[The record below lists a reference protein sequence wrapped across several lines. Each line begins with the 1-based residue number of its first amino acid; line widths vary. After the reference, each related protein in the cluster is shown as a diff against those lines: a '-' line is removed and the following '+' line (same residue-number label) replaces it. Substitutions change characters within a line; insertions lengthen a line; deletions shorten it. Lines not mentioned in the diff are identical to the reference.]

1 MSVFDLY
8 ANLIEDYRRYV
19 QSFLSIA
26 DDRIRQFVET
36 KLLEENIFWPDAL
49 LQLNPSYRLA
59 QSVDDLAAAGI
70 LVPGTA
76 KIFCTSAG
84 TPIQL
89 YQHQCDAIYL
99 AAQKQSYVVT
109 SGTGSGKSLTYF
121 IPIFDAI
128 LRRNTQEH
136 KVWAIVIYPMNA
148 LVNSQ
153 FESLSVLGQAY
164 QERTGQPMP
173 VRFEKYTGQEDEAA
187 KSRIQQER
195 PHILLTNFMM
205 LEMMLLRPQESAF
218 VDKTASGL
226 QFLVLDELHMY
237 RGRQG
242 ADVAM
247 LIRRLKERCGNP
259 DLLHI
264 GTSATMVADPQTSGV
279 ERSTAVAEF
288 AGKLFGT
295 SISESNVIE
304 ETLVPVSKFAKPLTQ
319 TDLRQSIAEPL
330 PETPSDLLGSP
341 LASWI
346 ETTVGIERDTEGV
359 FRRKVPQ
366 SLNDL
371 ATALSKET
379 NAPFEIAGEKLRN
392 LLLAGSRIK
401 QPGGGAAFSFK
412 LHQFISQ
419 GRAVYGT
426 LEDRANR
433 VLTLEGQYY
442 APPSPE
448 GIKRVLFPLLFCR
461 ICGQEYYRV
470 RYDES
475 QNLMSPWTETAFEE
489 SALEGRRGYL
499 MLPPFEPFHWSKDDL
514 SPEWLESNG
523 RVRRDYRDAV
533 PRALHVQPDGLV
545 LKEPS
550 QHSNSIRVFFQD
562 HPFLI
567 CQSCGEYYTKRDR
580 DFRKLTGL
588 SNEGRSSATTTLCIS
603 MLDHA
608 EKAGIKGAA
617 RKLLSFTD
625 NRQDASLQA
634 GHFNDFVL
642 VSLLRAA
649 IYAAL
654 EQHGELRH
662 YDIADKTVASLRLKL
677 SDIAQNPQL
686 DLDSELAR
694 TTWKAFRDLIEY
706 RIYEDLRRAWRVV
719 HPNLEQCGL
728 LRVEYEGLDSC
739 AKRDDLWVKIPEMA
753 ALSPQERFE
762 LLKPLLDFA
771 RKKLAINIECLREVY
786 QQQLRRRVNQ
796 VINER
801 WCFDESEERLRSA
814 ARLVLPDQPT
824 RSLGD
829 ISLGARSLIGR
840 YLRRRLLSMT
850 QYEDFVRKLLS
861 VLVDQGLLRRDGERG
876 VEFVQ
881 LESAVLV
888 WKKGTGD
895 PPPPDPVYSRRA
907 ASDIYSPAKQI
918 ANQYFRE
925 MYQIRAHSLRDVE
938 GLEHTAQI
946 KYENRQDRERRFRT
960 GDLKVLFCSPTME
973 LGIDISDLQLVHLRN
988 VPPSPASYAQRSGR
1002 AGRKGDPALI
1012 VTYCSALSGH
1022 DQYFFTRREEMVAG
1036 SVRPPRI
1043 DLSNEDLVRAHMHA
1057 VWFAKVNLK
1066 IERSMEELLDL
1077 QIAELPLKDN
1087 VRAQIQLSE
1096 ARLAECIAEGQRI
1109 LDQCGA
1115 DLAGA
1120 PWYRSDWLED
1130 TIRRA
1135 PLAFDRA
1142 FDRWRQLFMAA
1153 TKQLQEGQQA
1163 EITAFDPDR
1172 QAGARR
1178 KVEEAKRQRNL
1189 LMNVGTTQQESD
1201 FYPYRYLASEGFLP
1215 GYNFPRL
1222 PVRVY
1227 IPREE
1232 GEFISRARFLA
1243 ITEFAPGSLIYHEGA
1258 KYQVHRFWVPPGGL
1272 GSRRTEAKLCAVCG
1286 YYNISSNDRC
1296 DGCNTLLDG
1305 TTSLFVNLLEMPNVR
1320 AKRRER
1326 ITCDEEE
1333 RVRRGYE
1340 TSIHFRFAS
1349 DAGDQIR
1356 TFEATVGK
1364 DPVQPLMRAVYGPQA
1379 TLYRINHSWK
1389 RQANGFAVNLANG
1402 EITPSENIPNQQP
1415 AINEECPRLRL
1426 FVYDTENILL
1436 VYPPVEIQNDE
1447 RSMASLQFALQRGME
1462 QHFQIEETELA
1473 SERIG
1478 SGDRRA
1484 ILYREAA
1491 EGGVGVLRRMVEEA
1505 DLFAAVA
1512 SAALERLHF
1521 NAAGDDQKADCTQAC
1536 YECILSYGN
1545 QQDHRL
1551 LDRHSVRA
1559 LLLDLAASTT
1569 TKRHGGRD
1577 YEAHY
1582 QWLKN
1587 LTDSRSELERKFIEH
1602 LYKTRR
1608 DLPDEAQKALT
1619 EVNTIPDFY
1628 YAGQHA
1634 CIFCDGSVHD
1644 DPEQKQKDSEI
1655 RRQLRDHGYRVI
1667 VIGYDRDLEDQIAA
1681 YPDLFGLGKK
1691 RGT

>member
-1 MSVFDLY
+1 MSVFDLH
-8 ANLIEDYRRYV
+8 ADVVRDYQRYV

-36 KLLEENIFWPDAL
+36 KLRQENVFWPDAL
-49 LQLNPSYRLA
+49 LQLNPSYQLA
-59 QSVDDLAAAGI
+59 QSVDDLAAAGT
-70 LVPGTA
+70 LTTA
-76 KIFCTSAG
+76 TSNIFRTSAG
-84 TPIQL
+84 APIQL
-89 YQHQCDAIYL
+89 YQHQCDAISR
-99 AAQKQSYVVT
+99 ASKKQSYVVT

-128 LRRNTQEH
+128 LRGNAQDR

-153 FESLSVLGQAY
+153 WESLTALGQAH
-164 QERTGQPMP
+164 QARTGQPMP
-173 VRFEKYTGQEDEAA
+173 VRFDRYTGQEDEDT
-187 KSRIQQER
+187 KNRIQQER

-218 VDKTASGL
+218 VDKTTSGL

-247 LIRRLKERCGNP
+247 LVRRLKERCGNFN
-259 DLLHI
+259 LLHI
-264 GTSATMVADPQTSGV
+264 GTSATMVAARSVTGV
-279 ERSTAVAEF
+279 ERRTAVGDF

-295 SISESNVIE
+295 YIPESNVIE
-304 ETLVPVSKFAKPLTQ
+304 ETLVPASTYGNPVSADDLHKSIEAPLPQNAAELLGAPLT
-319 TDLRQSIAEPL
+319 AWVE
-330 PETPSDLLGSP
+330 
-341 LASWI
+341 A
-346 ETTVGIERDTEGV
+346 TVGIEKDAEGV

-366 SLNDL
+366 SLSHL
-371 ATALSKET
+371 ASVLSETAQVPVDVAEQ
-379 NAPFEIAGEKLRN
+379 KLQQ
-392 LLLAGSRIK
+392 LFLEGSRIK
-401 QPGGGAAFSFK
+401 QAAGSTAFAFK

-426 LEDRANR
+426 IEDRASR
-433 VLTLEGQYY
+433 FLSLDGQYY
-442 APPSPE
+442 APPSPD
-448 GIKRVLFPLLFCR
+448 GSRRLLYPLLFCR
-461 ICGQEYYRV
+461 VCGQEYYRV
-470 RYDES
+470 KYDDS
-475 QNLMSPWTETAFEE
+475 QNLMTPWTETAFEDNNQD
-489 SALEGRRGYL
+489 GRRGYL
-499 MLPPFEPFHWSKDDL
+499 MLPPSEPFDWSNDDL
-514 SPEWLESNG
+514 PPEWLEANG
-523 RVRRDYRDAV
+523 KVRQNYRNRV
-533 PRALHVQPDGLV
+533 PRSLHVQPDGAV
-545 LKEPS
+545 LQQS
-550 QHSNSIRVFFQD
+550 NQHSVRAFFQD
-562 HPFLI
+562 SPFLI
-567 CQSCGEYYTKRDR
+567 CQSCGEYYTLRDR

-588 SNEGRSSATTTLCIS
+588 SNEGRSSATTTLVIS
-603 MLDHA
+603 ALDHA
-608 EKAGIKGAA
+608 EKAGITGSA

-649 IYAAL
+649 IYDAL
-654 EQHGELRH
+654 EKHGELRH
-662 YDIADKTVASLRLKL
+662 YDIADKTVASLGLKL

-686 DLDSELAR
+686 DPESALAG
-694 TTWKAFRDLIEY
+694 TTRRAFRDLIEY

-728 LRVEYEGLDSC
+728 LRVEYEGLEAC
-739 AKRDDLWVKIPEMA
+739 AKRDDIWAGLPEIA
-753 ALSPQERFE
+753 ALTPKERVD
-762 LLKPLLDFA
+762 LLTPLLDFA
-771 RKKLAINIECLREVY
+771 RKKLAIHANSLREVY
-786 QQQLRRRVNQ
+786 QQQLRQRVNQ

-801 WCFDESEERLRSA
+801 WCFDDSEERLRSA
-814 ARLVLPDQPT
+814 DRLILPGQATGP
-824 RSLGD
+824 LAG
-829 ISLGARSLIGR
+829 ISLGARSLVGR
-840 YLRRRLLSMT
+840 YLRRKLAIGH
-850 QYEDFVRKLLS
+850 YEDFVRKLVT
-861 VLVDQGLLRRDGERG
+861 VLVNQGLLRLDIERG

-881 LESAVLV
+881 LESAILV

-895 PPPPDPVYSRRA
+895 PPPPDPIYSRRA
-907 ASDIYSPAKQI
+907 ASEIFIKVQQT
-918 ANQYFRE
+918 ANEYFRE
-925 MYQIRAHSLRDVE
+925 MYQLRARSLRDVE

-946 KYENRQDRERRFRT
+946 KYENREERERRFRA

-1022 DQYFFTRREEMVAG
+1022 DQYFFRRREEIVAG
-1036 SVRPPRI
+1036 FVRPPRI
-1043 DLSNEDLVRAHMHA
+1043 DLSNEDMVRAHMHA

-1077 QIAELPLKDN
+1077 QREDLPLKDN
-1087 VRAQIQLSE
+1087 IKAQIQLSE
-1096 ARLAECIAEGQRI
+1096 ARLAECIAEGRRI
-1109 LDQCGA
+1109 LDLCSA
-1115 DLAGA
+1115 DLADA
-1120 PWYRSDWLED
+1120 AWYRSDWLED
-1130 TIRRA
+1130 TVRHAAI
-1135 PLAFDRA
+1135 AFDRA
-1142 FDRWRQLFMAA
+1142 FDRWRQLFQAA
-1153 TKQLQEGQQA
+1153 TKQLRDAQQQEATALDPKVQA
-1163 EITAFDPDR
+1163 EAR
-1172 QAGARR
+1172 Q

-1189 LMNVGTTQQESD
+1189 LTNIGTTRQESD

-1222 PVRVY
+1222 PIRVY

-1243 ITEFAPGSLIYHEGA
+1243 ITEFGPDNLIYHEGA

-1272 GSRRTEAKLCAVCG
+1272 GSRRAQAKLCNVCG
-1286 YYNISSNDRC
+1286 YYNASTDDRC
-1296 DGCNTLLDG
+1296 DECKTVLDG
-1305 TTSLFVNLLEMPNVR
+1305 STSFFVNLLEMPNVR
-1320 AKRRER
+1320 AIRRER

-1340 TSIHFRFAS
+1340 TTTHFRFAS
-1349 DAGDQIR
+1349 VAGGQTR
-1356 TFEATVGK
+1356 TVESTVGK
-1364 DPVQPLMRAVYGPQA
+1364 DPAQPLMRAVYGPQA
-1379 TLYRINHSWK
+1379 TLYRVNHGWK
-1389 RQANGFAVNLANG
+1389 RQADGFTVNLANG
-1402 EITPSENIPNQQP
+1402 EIGPSQTAGNGQQ
-1415 AINEECPRLRL
+1415 ASNGQDCARLRL
-1426 FVYDTENILL
+1426 FVNDTENILL
-1436 VYPPVEIQNDE
+1436 VYPPAEIQQDD
-1447 RSMASLQFALQRGME
+1447 RAMASLQFALQRGME
-1462 QHFQIEETELA
+1462 QHFQIEEAELA

-1484 ILYREAA
+1484 ILYWEAA

-1521 NAAGDDQKADCTQAC
+1521 DSAGEDKNADCTQAC
-1536 YECILSYGN
+1536 YECILSYSN

-1551 LDRHSVRA
+1551 LNRHLVRD
-1559 LLLDLAASTT
+1559 LLLDLVGSTT

-1587 LTDSRSELERKFIEH
+1587 LTDSRSELERRFIEH

-1619 EVNTIPDFY
+1619 EVGTIPDFY
-1628 YAGQHA
+1628 YDGQHA

-1644 DPEQKQKDSEI
+1644 DPAQKEKDSAT
-1655 RRQLRDHGYRVI
+1655 RRRLRDHGYRVI
-1667 VIGYDRDLEDQIAA
+1667 VIRYDKDMEQQLAA
-1681 YPDLFGLGKK
+1681 YPDLFGFGKQ
-1691 RGT
+1691 GATA

>member
-1 MSVFDLY
+1 MSVFDLH
-8 ANLIEDYRRYV
+8 ASVVQDYRRYV

-26 DDRIRQFVET
+26 DDRIRQFVER
-36 KLLEENIFWPDAL
+36 KLLDENVFWPDAL

-59 QSVDDLAAAGI
+59 QTVDDLAAEGT
-70 LVPGTA
+70 LVPATA
-76 KIFCTSAG
+76 AIFRTPAG
-84 TPIQL
+84 VPIQL
-89 YQHQCDAIYL
+89 YQHQCDAIIR
-99 AAQKQSYVVT
+99 ASKKQSYVVT

-128 LRRNTQEH
+128 LRGNTQDH

-153 FESLSVLGQAY
+153 FESVTDLGEAY
-164 QERTGQPMP
+164 RARTGQPMP
-173 VRFEKYTGQEDEAA
+173 VRFEKYTGQEDEAT
-187 KSRIQQER
+187 KTRIQQER

-218 VDKTASGL
+218 VDKTTSGL

-247 LIRRLKERCGNP
+247 LVRRLKERCGNL

-264 GTSATMVADPQTSGV
+264 GTSATMVADRSVTGV
-279 ERSTAVAEF
+279 ERRTAVGEF

-295 SISESNVIE
+295 SITEANVIE
-304 ETLVPVSKFAKPLTQ
+304 ETLVPVSTYGQPVT
-319 TDLRQSIAEPL
+319 TDDLRKSIEAPL
-330 PETPSDLLGSP
+330 PVKGADLLASP
-341 LASWI
+341 LASWA
-346 ETTVGIERDTEGV
+346 ETTVGIEKDAEGV

-366 SLNDL
+366 SLTRL
-371 ATALSKET
+371 AAALSES
-379 NAPFEIAGEKLRN
+379 AGVPVGAAEEKVRELF
-392 LLLAGSRIK
+392 LAGSRIK
-401 QPGGGAAFSFK
+401 QAGGSTALAFK

-419 GRAVYGT
+419 GRAVYAT
-426 LEDRANR
+426 IEDRANR
-433 VLTLEGQYY
+433 FLTLDGQYY

-448 GIKRVLFPLLFCR
+448 GSKRLLYPLLFCR
-461 ICGQEYYRV
+461 VCGQEYYRV
-470 RYDES
+470 RYEDS
-475 QNLMSPWTETAFEE
+475 QNMMSPWTETAFED
-489 SALEGRRGYL
+489 SGQDGRRGYL
-499 MLPPFEPFHWSKDDL
+499 MLPPLEPFDWSNDDL
-514 SPEWLESNG
+514 PPEWLEANG
-523 RVRRDYRDAV
+523 KVRRNYRNRV
-533 PRALHVQPDGLV
+533 PRSLHVQPDGTV
-545 LKEPS
+545 LQQPG
-550 QHSNSIRVFFQD
+550 QHSVRAFFQD
-562 HPFLI
+562 SPFLI
-567 CQSCGEYYTKRDR
+567 CQSCGEYYTLRDR

-588 SNEGRSSATTTLCIS
+588 SNEGRSSATTTLGIS
-603 MLDHA
+603 ALDHA
-608 EKAGIKGAA
+608 EKAGIIGPA

-649 IYAAL
+649 IYDAV
-654 EQHGELRH
+654 EKHGELRH
-662 YDIADKTVASLRLKL
+662 HDIADKTVAALGLKL

-686 DLDSELAR
+686 DPDSALAG
-694 TTWKAFRDLIEY
+694 TTWRAFRDLVEY

-728 LRVEYEGLDSC
+728 LRVEYEGLETC
-739 AKRDDLWVKIPEMA
+739 AKRDDLWAGLPEMA
-753 ALSPQERFE
+753 ALTPQQRVE
-762 LLKPLLDFA
+762 LLTPLLDFA
-771 RKKLAINIECLREVY
+771 RKKLAIHASSLREVY
-786 QQQLRRRVNQ
+786 QQQLRQRVNQ

-801 WCFDESEERLRSA
+801 WCFDDSEERLRSA
-814 ARLVLPDQPT
+814 DRLILPDQPAG
-824 RSLGD
+824 RLSG
-829 ISLGARSLIGR
+829 ISLGSRSLVGR
-840 YLRRRLLSMT
+840 YLRRKLAIGH
-850 QYEDFVRKLLS
+850 YEDFVRKLVS
-861 VLVDQGLLRRDGERG
+861 VLVNQGLLRRDTERG

-895 PPPPDPVYSRRA
+895 PPPPDPIYSRRA
-907 ASDIYSPAKQI
+907 VSDIFIKVQQS
-918 ANQYFRE
+918 ANEYFRE
-925 MYQIRAHSLRDVE
+925 MYQLRARSLRDVE

-946 KYENRQDRERRFRT
+946 KYENRQERERRFRT

-1012 VTYCSALSGH
+1012 VTYCSAMSGH
-1022 DQYFFTRREEMVAG
+1022 DQYFFRRREEIVAG

-1043 DLSNEDLVRAHMHA
+1043 DLSNEDMVRAHMNA

-1077 QIAELPLKDN
+1077 QREDLPLKDN
-1087 VRAQIQLSE
+1087 VKAQIQLSE
-1096 ARLAECIAEGQRI
+1096 PRVAECIAEGQRI
-1109 LDQCGA
+1109 LALCSA
-1115 DLAGA
+1115 DLADA
-1120 PWYRSDWLED
+1120 AWYRTDWLED
-1130 TIRRA
+1130 TIRHA
-1135 PLAFDRA
+1135 AIAFDRA
-1142 FDRWRQLFMAA
+1142 LDRWRQLFQAA
-1153 TKQLQEGQQA
+1153 TKQLRDAQQQEA
-1163 EITAFDPDR
+1163 TALDPKVQTEAR
-1172 QAGARR
+1172 Q

-1189 LMNVGTTQQESD
+1189 LMNLGTTRQESD

-1222 PVRVY
+1222 PIRVY

-1243 ITEFAPGSLIYHEGA
+1243 VTEFGPDNLIYHEGA

-1272 GSRRTEAKLCAVCG
+1272 GSRRTQAKLCSVCG
-1286 YYNISSNDRC
+1286 YYNASTDDRC
-1296 DGCNTLLDG
+1296 DGCKSVLDG
-1305 TTSLFVNLLEMPNVR
+1305 STSLFVNLLEMPNAR
-1320 AKRRER
+1320 AIRRER

-1340 TSIHFRFAS
+1340 TSTHFRFAS
-1349 DAGDQIR
+1349 VAGGQSR
-1356 TFEATVGK
+1356 TVEASIGK
-1364 DPVQPLMRAVYGPQA
+1364 DPAQPLMRAVYGPQA
-1379 TLYRINHSWK
+1379 TLYRINHGWK
-1389 RQANGFAVNLANG
+1389 RQADGFAVNLANG
-1402 EITPSENIPNQQP
+1402 EINPQPAGNGQQP
-1415 AINEECPRLRL
+1415 ANTQDCVRLRL
-1426 FVYDTENILL
+1426 FVNDTENILL
-1436 VYPPVEIQNDE
+1436 VYPPAEIQQDD
-1447 RSMASLQFALQRGME
+1447 RAMASLQFALQRGME
-1462 QHFQIEETELA
+1462 QRFQIEEAELA

-1484 ILYREAA
+1484 ILYWEAA

-1512 SAALERLHF
+1512 SAALARLHF
-1521 NAAGDDQKADCTQAC
+1521 DTAGDDKNLDCTQAC
-1536 YECILSYGN
+1536 YECILSYSN

-1551 LDRHSVRA
+1551 LDRHLVRD
-1559 LLLDLAASTT
+1559 LLLELVNSTT

-1587 LTDSRSELERKFIEH
+1587 LTDSRSELERRFIEH

-1628 YAGQHA
+1628 YDGQHA
-1634 CIFCDGSVHD
+1634 CIFCDGTPHD
-1644 DPEQKQKDSEI
+1644 APAQREKDEAV
-1655 RRQLRDHGYRVI
+1655 RRVLRDHGYRVI
-1667 VIGYDRDLEDQIAA
+1667 VIRYDKDMEEQIAA
-1681 YPDLFGLGKK
+1681 YPDLFGFGKQ
-1691 RGT
+1691 GTA

>member
-1 MSVFDLY
+1 MSVFDLH
-8 ANLIEDYRRYV
+8 ASVVRDYQRYV

-36 KLLEENIFWPDAL
+36 KLLQENVFWPDAL
-49 LQLNPSYRLA
+49 LQLNPSYQLA
-59 QSVDDLAAAGI
+59 QSVDDLAAAGT
-70 LVPGTA
+70 LTA
-76 KIFCTSAG
+76 VTASIFRTSAG
-84 TPIQL
+84 LPIQL
-89 YQHQCDAIYL
+89 YQHQCDAIGR
-99 AAQKQSYVVT
+99 ATKKQSYVVT

-128 LRRNTQEH
+128 LRGNTQDH

-153 FESLSVLGQAY
+153 WESLTALGQAY
-164 QERTGQPMP
+164 QARTGQPMP
-173 VRFEKYTGQEDEAA
+173 VRFEKYTGQEDEAT
-187 KSRIQQER
+187 KNRIQQER

-205 LEMMLLRPQESAF
+205 LEMMLLRPQEAAF
-218 VDKTASGL
+218 VDKATSGL

-247 LIRRLKERCGNP
+247 LVRRLKERCGNP

-264 GTSATMVADPQTSGV
+264 GTSATMVADRSANGV
-279 ERSTAVAEF
+279 ERRTAVGDF

-295 SISESNVIE
+295 SITESNVIE
-304 ETLVPVSKFAKPLTQ
+304 ETLVPVSTYGNPVAAE
-319 TDLRQSIAEPL
+319 DLRKSIDAPL
-330 PETPSDLLGSP
+330 PQTATDLLGAP
-341 LASWI
+341 LASWV
-346 ETTVGIERDTEGV
+346 ETTVGIEKDAEGV

-366 SLNDL
+366 SLNRL
-371 ATALSKET
+371 ASELAQTT
-379 NAPFEIAGEKLRN
+379 NAPADAAEQKLRQ
-392 LLLAGSRIK
+392 LFLAGSRIK
-401 QPGGGAAFSFK
+401 QVGGSTAFAFK

-426 LEDRANR
+426 IEDRTSR
-433 VLTLEGQYY
+433 FLTLDGQYY
-442 APPSPE
+442 APSSPD
-448 GIKRVLFPLLFCR
+448 GSKRLLYPLLFCR
-461 ICGQEYYRV
+461 VCGQEYYRV
-470 RYDES
+470 KYDDS
-475 QNLMSPWTETAFEE
+475 QNLMTPWTETAFEDNNQD
-489 SALEGRRGYL
+489 GRRGYL
-499 MLPPFEPFHWSKDDL
+499 MLPPSEPFDWSNDDL
-514 SPEWLESNG
+514 PPEWLETNG
-523 RVRRDYRDAV
+523 KVRQSYRNRV
-533 PRALHVQPDGLV
+533 PRSLHVQPDGAV
-545 LKEPS
+545 L
-550 QHSNSIRVFFQD
+550 QQSNQRSVRAFFQD
-562 HPFLI
+562 SPFLI
-567 CQSCGEYYTKRDR
+567 CQSCGEYYTLRDR

-588 SNEGRSSATTTLCIS
+588 SNEGRSSATTTLGIS
-603 MLDHA
+603 ALDHA
-608 EKAGIKGAA
+608 EKAGITGSA

-649 IYAAL
+649 IYDAL
-654 EQHGELRH
+654 EKHAELRH
-662 YDIADKTVASLRLKL
+662 HDIADKTVASLGLKL

-686 DLDSELAR
+686 DPDSALAG
-694 TTWKAFRDLIEY
+694 TTWKAFRDLVEY

-728 LRVEYEGLDSC
+728 LRVEYEGLEAC
-739 AKRDDLWVKIPEMA
+739 AKRDDLWAGILEMA
-753 ALSPQERFE
+753 ALTPQERID
-762 LLKPLLDFA
+762 LLTPLLDFA
-771 RKKLAINIECLREVY
+771 RKKLAIHAGSLREVY
-786 QQQLRRRVNQ
+786 QQQLRQRVNQ

-801 WCFDESEERLRSA
+801 WCFDDSEERLRSA
-814 ARLVLPDQPT
+814 DRLLLPNQPAG
-824 RSLGD
+824 RLSG
-829 ISLGARSLIGR
+829 ISLGARSLVGR
-840 YLRRRLLSMT
+840 YLRRKLAIGH
-850 QYEDFVRKLLS
+850 YDDFVRKLVS
-861 VLVDQGLLRRDGERG
+861 VLVNQGLLRRDTERG

-895 PPPPDPVYSRRA
+895 PPPPDPIYSRRA
-907 ASDIYSPAKQI
+907 ASEIFIKVQQT
-918 ANQYFRE
+918 ANEYFRE
-925 MYQIRAHSLRDVE
+925 MYQLRARSLRDVE

-946 KYENRQDRERRFRT
+946 RYENREERERRFRA

-1022 DQYFFTRREEMVAG
+1022 DQYFFRRREEIVAG

-1043 DLSNEDLVRAHMHA
+1043 DLSNEDMVRAHMHA

-1077 QIAELPLKDN
+1077 QQEGLPLKDN
-1087 VRAQIQLSE
+1087 VKVQIQLSE
-1096 ARLAECIAEGQRI
+1096 PRLAECIAEGRRI
-1109 LDQCGA
+1109 LDLCSS
-1115 DLAGA
+1115 DLTDAA
-1120 PWYRSDWLED
+1120 WYRPDWLED
-1130 TIRRA
+1130 TIRHSA
-1135 PLAFDRA
+1135 IAFDKA
-1142 FDRWRQLFMAA
+1142 FDRWRQLFQAA
-1153 TKQLQEGQQA
+1153 TKQLRDAQQQEATALDPKVQA
-1163 EITAFDPDR
+1163 EAR
-1172 QAGARR
+1172 Q

-1189 LMNVGTTQQESD
+1189 LTNIGTTRQESD

-1222 PVRVY
+1222 PIRVY

-1243 ITEFAPGSLIYHEGA
+1243 ITEFGPDNLIYHEGA

-1272 GSRRTEAKLCAVCG
+1272 GSRRAQAKLCSVCG
-1286 YYNISSNDRC
+1286 YYNASTDDRC
-1296 DGCNTLLDG
+1296 DGCKTVLDG
-1305 TTSLFVNLLEMPNVR
+1305 STSFFVNLLEMPNAR
-1320 AKRRER
+1320 TIRRER

-1340 TSIHFRFAS
+1340 TTTHFRFAS
-1349 DAGDQIR
+1349 VAGGQIR
-1356 TFEATVGK
+1356 TVESTVGK
-1364 DPVQPLMRAVYGPQA
+1364 DPAQPLMRAVYGPQA
-1379 TLYRINHSWK
+1379 TLYRVNHGWK
-1389 RQANGFAVNLANG
+1389 RQADGFTVNLANG
-1402 EITPSENIPNQQP
+1402 EINPPP
-1415 AINEECPRLRL
+1415 AAAGQHPANGQDCPRLRL
-1426 FVYDTENILL
+1426 FVNDTENVLL
-1436 VYPPVEIQNDE
+1436 VYPPAEIQQDD
-1447 RSMASLQFALQRGME
+1447 RAMASFQFALQRGME
-1462 QHFQIEETELA
+1462 QHFQIEEAELA

-1484 ILYREAA
+1484 ILYWEAA

-1512 SAALERLHF
+1512 SAALDRLHF
-1521 NAAGDDQKADCTQAC
+1521 DSAGKDKNADCTQAC
-1536 YECILSYGN
+1536 YECILSYSN
-1545 QQDHRL
+1545 QQDHPL
-1551 LDRHSVRA
+1551 LNRHLVRD
-1559 LLLDLAASTT
+1559 LLLDLVGSTT

-1587 LTDSRSELERKFIEH
+1587 LTDSRSELERRFIEH

-1628 YAGQHA
+1628 YDGQHA

-1644 DPEQKQKDSEI
+1644 EPAQKEKDSAT
-1655 RRQLRDHGYRVI
+1655 RRLLRDHGYRVI
-1667 VIGYDRDLEDQIAA
+1667 VIRYDKDMEQQLAA
-1681 YPDLFGLGKK
+1681 YPDLFGFGKQ
-1691 RGT
+1691 GATA